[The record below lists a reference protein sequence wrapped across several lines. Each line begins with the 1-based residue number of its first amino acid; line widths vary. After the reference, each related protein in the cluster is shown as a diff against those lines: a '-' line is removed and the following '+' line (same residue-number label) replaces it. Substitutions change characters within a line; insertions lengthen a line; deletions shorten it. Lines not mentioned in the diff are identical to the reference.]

1 MLLCPDFSTKQRP
14 SKSSSADAAAADDD
28 DGNLESKSDCTI
40 IFPAARA
47 WRVGEKSGRDLGC
60 RTRDFG
66 IKDRTCRVLISRSP
80 NNANAESMTKYWAGQ
95 DRLLVTGCGLGRSAG
110 IFPSQIDPNN
120 AVSIAIV
127 LSPRGVTIAELL
139 PWEAAPPPFRRT
151 TERIPVRILD
161 QFGPRQLTHALNHK
175 LRQSTQRRG
184 PINARH
190 PLNERNA
197 MQTFK

>member
-1 MLLCPDFSTKQRP
+1 
-14 SKSSSADAAAADDD
+14 
-28 DGNLESKSDCTI
+28 
-40 IFPAARA
+40 
-47 WRVGEKSGRDLGC
+47 
-60 RTRDFG
+60 
-66 IKDRTCRVLISRSP
+66 
-80 NNANAESMTKYWAGQ
+80 MTKYWAGQ
-95 DRLLVTGCGLGRSAG
+95 DRLLVTGCRLGRSAG

>member
-1 MLLCPDFSTKQRP
+1 M
-14 SKSSSADAAAADDD
+14 A
-28 DGNLESKSDCTI
+28 
-40 IFPAARA
+40 
-47 WRVGEKSGRDLGC
+47 SGRKIRQGFGMQDSGFWNQGSYLPCADLTLAKQC
-60 RTRDFG
+60 Q
-66 IKDRTCRVLISRSP
+66 CRVNDKVLGWSGR
-80 NNANAESMTKYWAGQ
+80 YW
-95 DRLLVTGCGLGRSAG
+95 LLVTGCGLGRSAG